1 MARTLIGRM
10 RLTKEQINSL
20 ELRILEEGDPRL
32 GVEAWLESNE
42 EVVRPWVEAAK
53 RVEDA

>member
-1 MARTLIGRM
+1 M